1 MTPVETQCSGS
12 YQVIKNRN
20 PIKFYV
26 VIESFRP
33 SLNVSFAL
41 YTLQVGLH
49 LTDNEQSAKQCVLG
63 AFVCKLH
70 YNAKSSVVKCHV
82 K

>member
-1 MTPVETQCSGS
+1 MPVETQCSGS

-41 YTLQVGLH
+41 YTFQVQ
-49 LTDNEQSAKQCVLG
+49 LTDNEKSAKQCVLG

-70 YNAKSSVVKCHV
+70 YNAKSSVF
-82 K
+82 